1 VRDFEGRVAVVTG
14 AASGIGLGMVEA
26 FAEAGMKVVLSDVRA
41 DALEAS
47 TRTLRDR
54 GATVEPV
61 VTDVRDPEAVQQ
73 LADRTLEVFGAVH
86 VLCNNAGVASS
97 NSLVWEAPLE
107 EWDWHLGTMVMG
119 TVHGLRSFVPILLE
133 QGEEGHVVNTA
144 SMGGLITGSHSEA
157 VYMTAK
163 HGVVALSE
171 GLQDQL
177 ASVSDKVKC
186 SVLCP
191 AFVTSDV
198 FDNYES
204 LRPENVK
211 SHQATEAGRQMVA
224 GMKHFLGTGMPAR
237 EAGEI
242 VLQAIREERF
252 YILTHPEWASMV
264 EGRMRGILD
273 GTDPQR
279 PPPPLGAM
287 D

>member
-1 VRDFEGRVAVVTG
+1 MRDFEGRVAVVTG
-14 AASGIGLGMVEA
+14 AASGIGRGMVEA
-26 FAEAGMKVVLSDVRA
+26 FVDAGMKVVLSDVRA
-41 DALEAS
+41 DALEVA
-47 TRTLRDR
+47 TQTLRDR
-54 GATVEPV
+54 GATVESV

-73 LADRTLEVFGAVH
+73 LADRTLDVFGAVH
-86 VLCNNAGVASS
+86 LLCNNAGVASS

-211 SHQATEAGRQMVA
+211 SHLATESGRQMVA

>member
-14 AASGIGLGMVEA
+14 AASGIGLGMVQA
-26 FAEAGMKVVLSDVRA
+26 FADAGMKVVLSDVRA
-41 DALEAS
+41 DALEAA
-47 TRTLRDR
+47 TQTLRDR
-54 GATVEPV
+54 GATVESV

-73 LADRTLEVFGAVH
+73 LADRALDTFGAVH

-97 NSLVWEAPLE
+97 NSLVWEAPLA

-204 LRPENVK
+204 LRPESVR
-211 SHQATEAGRQMVA
+211 SHLATGEGRQMVA